1 MAVMTI
7 DRPRVLIVD
16 DESDI
21 NLTFKTGLEANGF
34 TVDTFSDPVLALSNF
49 KPSVY
54 DHLLL
59 DVRMPQINGFEL
71 YEKFR
76 KIDSNIKAC
85 FIKAHDVHYQP
96 LKEEEIFPASKE
108 MLLSGAKGVLR
119 KPLSIDDLIETVE
132 RFRRDGDQ

>member
-1 MAVMTI
+1 MAVLTI
-7 DRPRVLIVD
+7 AKPRVLVVD
-16 DESDI
+16 DEPDI

-34 TVDTFSDPVLALSNF
+34 IVDAFSDPILALSNF
-49 KPSVY
+49 KPGVY
-54 DHLLL
+54 DLLLL

-76 KIDSNIKAC
+76 KIDSNVKAC
-85 FIKAHDVHYQP
+85 FITAHDVYYQS
-96 LKEEEIFPASKE
+96 LREIFPASKE

-119 KPLSIDDLIETVE
+119 KPISIDDLIETVE

>member
-1 MAVMTI
+1 MAVTTI
-7 DRPRVLIVD
+7 AKPRVLVVD
-16 DESDI
+16 DEPDI

-34 TVDTFSDPVLALSNF
+34 IVDAFSDPVLALSNF
-49 KPSVY
+49 KPGVY
-54 DHLLL
+54 DLLLL

-76 KIDSNIKAC
+76 KIDSNVKAC
-85 FIKAHDVHYQP
+85 FITAHDVYYQS
-96 LKEEEIFPASKE
+96 LMEIFPDRKE

-132 RFRRDGDQ
+132 RFRRDGDK

>member
-7 DRPRVLIVD
+7 AKPRVLVVD
-16 DESDI
+16 DEPDI

-34 TVDTFSDPVLALSNF
+34 VVDAFSDPVLALSNF
-49 KPSVY
+49 KPGVY
-54 DHLLL
+54 DLLLL

-76 KIDSNIKAC
+76 KIDSNVKAC
-85 FIKAHDVHYQP
+85 FITAHDVYYQS
-96 LKEEEIFPASKE
+96 LKEIFPASKE

-119 KPLSIDDLIETVE
+119 KPISIDDLIETVE
-132 RFRRDGDQ
+132 RFRRNGDQ

>member
-7 DRPRVLIVD
+7 AKPRVLVVD
-16 DESDI
+16 DEPDI

-34 TVDTFSDPVLALSNF
+34 VVDAFCDPVLALSNF
-49 KPSVY
+49 KPGVY
-54 DHLLL
+54 DLLLL

-76 KIDSNIKAC
+76 KIDSNVKAC
-85 FIKAHDVHYQP
+85 FIPAHDVYYQS
-96 LKEEEIFPASKE
+96 LKEIFPASKE

-119 KPLSIDDLIETVE
+119 KPISIDDLIETVE
-132 RFRRDGDQ
+132 KFRRDGDQ

>member
-7 DRPRVLIVD
+7 AKPRVLVVD
-16 DESDI
+16 DEPDI

-34 TVDTFSDPVLALSNF
+34 IVDAFSDPILALSNF
-49 KPSVY
+49 KPGVY
-54 DHLLL
+54 DLLLL

-76 KIDSNIKAC
+76 KIDSNVKAC
-85 FIKAHDVHYQP
+85 FITAHDVYSQS
-96 LKEEEIFPASKE
+96 LKEIFPASKE

-119 KPLSIDDLIETVE
+119 KPISIDDLIETVE
-132 RFRRDGDQ
+132 RFRRNGDQ

>member
-1 MAVMTI
+1 MAVVTI
-7 DRPRVLIVD
+7 AKPRVLVVD
-16 DESDI
+16 DEPDI

-34 TVDTFSDPVLALSNF
+34 VVDAFSDPVLALSSF
-49 KPSVY
+49 KPGVY
-54 DHLLL
+54 DLLLL

-76 KIDSNIKAC
+76 KIDSNVKAC
-85 FIKAHDVHYQP
+85 FITAHDVHYQS
-96 LKEEEIFPASKE
+96 LKEIFPASKE

-119 KPLSIDDLIETVE
+119 KPISINDLIETVE

>member
-7 DRPRVLIVD
+7 AKPRVLVVD
-16 DESDI
+16 DEPDI

-34 TVDTFSDPVLALSNF
+34 IVDAFSDPILALSNF
-49 KPSVY
+49 KPGVY
-54 DHLLL
+54 DLLLL

-76 KIDSNIKAC
+76 KIDSNVKAC
-85 FIKAHDVHYQP
+85 FITAHDVYYQS
-96 LKEEEIFPASKE
+96 LKEIFPASKE

-119 KPLSIDDLIETVE
+119 KPISIDDLIETVE
-132 RFRRDGDQ
+132 RFRRNGDQ

>member
-7 DRPRVLIVD
+7 AKPRVLVVD
-16 DESDI
+16 DEPDI

-34 TVDTFSDPVLALSNF
+34 IVDAFSDPVLALSNF
-49 KPSVY
+49 KSGVY
-54 DHLLL
+54 DLLLL

-76 KIDSNIKAC
+76 KIDSNVKAC
-85 FIKAHDVHYQP
+85 FITAHDVHYQS
-96 LKEEEIFPASKE
+96 LKEISPASKE
-108 MLLSGAKGVLR
+108 MLLSGAKRVLR
-119 KPLSIDDLIETVE
+119 KPISLDDLIETVE

>member
-7 DRPRVLIVD
+7 AKPRVLVVD
-16 DESDI
+16 DEPDI

-34 TVDTFSDPVLALSNF
+34 IVDAFSDPILALSNF
-49 KPSVY
+49 KPGVY
-54 DHLLL
+54 DLLLL

-76 KIDSNIKAC
+76 KIDSNVKAC
-85 FIKAHDVHYQP
+85 FITAHDVYYQS
-96 LKEEEIFPASKE
+96 LKEIFPASKE

-119 KPLSIDDLIETVE
+119 KPISIDDLIETVE

>member
-1 MAVMTI
+1 MTI
-7 DRPRVLIVD
+7 AKPRVLVVD
-16 DESDI
+16 DEPDI

-34 TVDTFSDPVLALSNF
+34 IVDAFSDPILALSNF
-49 KPSVY
+49 KPGVY
-54 DHLLL
+54 DLLLL

-76 KIDSNIKAC
+76 RIDSNVKAC
-85 FIKAHDVHYQP
+85 FITSHDVYYQS
-96 LKEEEIFPASKE
+96 LKEIFPASME

-119 KPLSIDDLIETVE
+119 KPISIDDLKETVE

>member
-1 MAVMTI
+1 MAVMTTAK
-7 DRPRVLIVD
+7 PRVLVVD
-16 DESDI
+16 DEPDI

-34 TVDTFSDPVLALSNF
+34 VVDAFSDPVLALSNF
-49 KPSVY
+49 KPGVY
-54 DHLLL
+54 DLLLL

-76 KIDSNIKAC
+76 KIDSKVKAC
-85 FIKAHDVHYQP
+85 FITAHDVYYQS
-96 LKEEEIFPASKE
+96 LKEIFPASNE

-119 KPLSIDDLIETVE
+119 KPISIDDLIETVE

>member
-7 DRPRVLIVD
+7 AKPRVLVVD
-16 DESDI
+16 DEPDI

-34 TVDTFSDPVLALSNF
+34 IVDAFSDPILALSNF
-49 KPSVY
+49 KPGVY
-54 DHLLL
+54 DLLLL

-76 KIDSNIKAC
+76 KLDSNVKAC
-85 FIKAHDVHYQP
+85 FITAHDVYYQS
-96 LKEEEIFPASKE
+96 LKEIFPASKE

-119 KPLSIDDLIETVE
+119 KPILIHDLIETVE
-132 RFRRDGDQ
+132 RFRRNGAQ

>member
-1 MAVMTI
+1 MTI
-7 DRPRVLIVD
+7 AKPRVLVVD
-16 DESDI
+16 DEPNI

-34 TVDTFSDPVLALSNF
+34 IVDAFSDPILALSNF
-49 KPSVY
+49 KPGLY
-54 DHLLL
+54 DLLLL

-76 KIDSNIKAC
+76 KIDSNVKAC
-85 FIKAHDVHYQP
+85 FITAHDVYYQS
-96 LKEEEIFPASKE
+96 LKEIFPASKE

-119 KPLSIDDLIETVE
+119 KPISIDDLIETVE

>member
-1 MAVMTI
+1 MAVTTI
-7 DRPRVLIVD
+7 AKPRVLVVD
-16 DESDI
+16 DEPDI

-34 TVDTFSDPVLALSNF
+34 IVDAFSDPVLALSNF
-49 KPSVY
+49 KPGVY
-54 DHLLL
+54 DLLLL

-76 KIDSNIKAC
+76 KIDSNVKAC
-85 FIKAHDVHYQP
+85 FITAHDVYYQS
-96 LKEEEIFPASKE
+96 LKEIFPASKE

-119 KPLSIDDLIETVE
+119 KPISIDDLIETVE